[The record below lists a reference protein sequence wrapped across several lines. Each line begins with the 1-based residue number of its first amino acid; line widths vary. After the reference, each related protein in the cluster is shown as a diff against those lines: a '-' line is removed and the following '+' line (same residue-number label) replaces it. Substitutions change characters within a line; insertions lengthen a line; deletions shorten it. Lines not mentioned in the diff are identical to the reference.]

1 MKSRGAY
8 TMPDRSTS
16 TLAYRRALFAV
27 LVVGTICGILGL
39 ACVAVPPRT
48 YGAVAFLLLFAIT
61 LPWTVIGFWNAA
73 IGLVIMRSARD
84 PVAAVN
90 PMAASVRG
98 DEPITASTAI
108 LMCVRNENPRKVVRN
123 LQPLARD
130 LAAKGLSPL
139 FHIYLL
145 SDSDDPELIAGEEAC
160 FAAFATKRRNSVP
173 VTYRRRLANVG
184 FKAGNIHDFCE
195 RWGEGHDFAIT
206 MDADSFIPAQTAVRL
221 VRLMQA
227 NPSLGI
233 LQTLAIGLPSASAF
247 ARVFQFG
254 MRLGMHAYTLGSAW
268 WQGDC
273 GPYWGHNAILRL
285 QPFLAHCEL
294 PKLPAGGPL
303 GDPILSHDQV
313 EAALMRR
320 AGYEVRV
327 LPEEATSWEEN
338 PPTLIEYIRRDLR
351 WCHGNMQYWR
361 LLTLPG
367 LKPVSRFQLAF
378 AILMYLGSPAWMAM
392 MALGVVAIAS
402 GTTPSVPVTSG
413 AGAALFWIMVVMI
426 FAPKLASSLD
436 VLARP
441 SVRRAYGGSLCFLF
455 NVAVELLFSFLL
467 SPVVAFSQA
476 IFLFRLLA
484 LRRGGAWA
492 SQLRESHAVR
502 WREAGA
508 RFWPHALAG
517 LAILGLVA
525 TRTPGGIVYGLLIAG
540 GLTLSIPFAVA
551 TSSPL
556 VGDGFRRLGIGRIPE
571 ESDPPP
577 ALVELDLPALATA
590 AQDLPATFEDVS
602 LGAD

>member
-1 MKSRGAY
+1 
-8 TMPDRSTS
+8 MPDRSTS
-16 TLAYRRALFAV
+16 PLAYRRALFAA

-39 ACVAVPPRT
+39 ASVAVPTRSL
-48 YGAVAFLLLFAIT
+48 GAVAFLALFAIT

-73 IGLVIMRSARD
+73 IGLLLMRSAPD

-108 LMCVRNENPRKVVRN
+108 LMCVRNENPRQVVRN

-130 LAAKGLSPL
+130 LIAKGFAPL

-145 SDSDDPELIAGEEAC
+145 SDSDDLELIAEEEAC
-160 FAAFATKRRNSVP
+160 FAAFAANRSGSAP
-173 VTYRRRLANVG
+173 VTYRRRLANAG
-184 FKAGNIHDFCE
+184 FKAGNIRDFCE
-195 RWGEGHDFAIT
+195 RWGERHDFAIT
-206 MDADSFIPAQTAVRL
+206 MDADSFIPAQAALRL

-233 LQTLAIGLPSASAF
+233 LQTLAIGLPSSSAF

-285 QPFLAHCEL
+285 KPFIANCEL

-303 GDPILSHDQV
+303 GDPVLSHDQV

-327 LPEEATSWEEN
+327 LAEEATSWEEN

-351 WCHGNMQYWR
+351 WCHGNMQYGR
-361 LLTLPG
+361 LLALPG

-392 MALGVVAIAS
+392 MALGVIAIAS
-402 GTTPSVPVTSG
+402 GGAPSVPVRSG

-426 FAPKLASSLD
+426 FAPKIASSLD

-441 SVRRAYGGSLCFLF
+441 SARRGFGGALRFLL
-455 NVAVELLFSFLL
+455 NVAAEALFSFLL
-467 SPVVAFSQA
+467 SPVVAFSQT
-476 IFLFRLLA
+476 IFLFRLLV

-492 SQLRESHAVR
+492 GQTRGSHAVP
-502 WREAGA
+502 WRLAFE
-508 RFWPHALAG
+508 RFWPHTLAG
-517 LAILGLVA
+517 LAILCLVA
-525 TRTPGGIVYGLLIAG
+525 MRTPDGIVYGLLIAG
-540 GLTLSIPFAVA
+540 GLSLSIPFAVA
-551 TSSPL
+551 TASPS
-556 VGDGFRRLGIGRIPE
+556 VGAWFQRLGIGRIPE
-571 ESDPPP
+571 EVDPPP
-577 ALVELDLPALATA
+577 ALLELDLPALPTAT
-590 AQDLPATFEDVS
+590 QNLPATFEDAS
-602 LGAD
+602 LGVD